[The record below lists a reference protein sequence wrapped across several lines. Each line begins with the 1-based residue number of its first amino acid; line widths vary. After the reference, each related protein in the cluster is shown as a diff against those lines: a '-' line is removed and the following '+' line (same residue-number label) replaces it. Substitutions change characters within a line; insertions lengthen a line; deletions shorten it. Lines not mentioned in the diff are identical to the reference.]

1 MDFELSDD
9 QKMLVD
15 TAASFARKD
24 SPVQRMRRLRD
35 HAIGYEPAVWR
46 QMGELGWLGIAF
58 PEAMGGFGGRFI
70 DVALVLEQ
78 FGTTLVPEPYIPSV
92 VLAGMAILRAGTG
105 EQQARWLAP
114 MIEGKTTLALAY
126 AERHARYD
134 VTAPATRA
142 LAGGREGHDGYE
154 LWGEKIFV
162 LNGHHAD
169 SIVVSA
175 AVDGGVGLFVIERDT
190 PGLEIRPVKTMDGQR
205 AAMLVFQGA
214 RVERDRMLGEPGAA
228 TAEVLEAV
236 MDLGAAAACA
246 EGLGIARAVL
256 DMTVGYLGTREQFGV
271 EIGTFQVLQHRA
283 VDMFIEVELCRS
295 MMILAGLEADN
306 PDPEQ
311 RRSAIS
317 AAKVQLDRGGRHVV
331 RQGVQLH
338 GGIGCTD
345 EHDVSLYFKRM
356 QVLGALFGD
365 EAHHVARFARLPAFT
380 AGLESHDRPHDRPQD
395 REELR
400 ELRDR

>member
-24 SPVQRMRRLRD
+24 SPVERMRRLRD
-35 HAIGYEPAVWR
+35 DAIGYEPKVWQ
-46 QMGELGWLGIAF
+46 QMGELGWLGIPF
-58 PEAMGGFGGRFI
+58 PESMGGFGGRFI

-92 VLAGMAILRAGTG
+92 VLAGMTILHAGND
-105 EQQARWLAP
+105 EQKARWLAP

-126 AERHARYD
+126 AERASRYD

-142 LAGGREGHDGYE
+142 VAAGTGYE
-154 LWGEKIFV
+154 ISGDKIFV
-162 LNGHHAD
+162 LNGHNAD

-175 AVDGGVGLFVIERDT
+175 AVEDGGVGLFVVDIDKT
-190 PGLEIRPVKTMDGQR
+190 GAGPDGLEIKPIATMDGQR
-205 AAMLVFQGA
+205 AAMVSLGGVRVDQGA
-214 RVERDRMLGEPGAA
+214 MLGEPGPAA
-228 TAEVLEAV
+228 AAVVDAV

-256 DMTVGYLGTREQFGV
+256 AMTTEYLQTREQFGV
-271 EIGTFQVLQHRA
+271 KIGTFQALQHRA

-311 RRSAIS
+311 RRGAVS
-317 AAKVQLDRGGRHVV
+317 AAKVQLDRGGRYVV

-365 EAHHVARFARLPAFT
+365 EAYHVDRFARLPAFT
-380 AGLESHDRPHDRPQD
+380 SGVEGGPGARIGAGQGHEHR
-395 REELR
+395 
-400 ELRDR
+400 

>member
-24 SPVQRMRRLRD
+24 SPVERMRRLRD
-35 HAIGYEPAVWR
+35 DAIGYEPAVWR
-46 QMGELGWLGIAF
+46 QMGELGWLGIPF
-58 PEAMGGFGGRFI
+58 PESMGGFGGRFI

-92 VLAGMAILRAGTG
+92 VLAGMTLLRAGSE
-105 EQQARWLAP
+105 EQKARWLGP

-126 AERHARYD
+126 AERASRYD

-142 LAGGREGHDGYE
+142 VATGGGYQ
-154 LWGEKIFV
+154 LSGDKIFV
-162 LNGHHAD
+162 LNGHNAN

-175 AVDGGVGLFVIERDT
+175 AVEDRGVGLFVIDIDDST
-190 PGLEIRPVKTMDGQR
+190 GAAPGLEIKPITTMDGQR
-205 AAMLVFQGA
+205 AAMLSLSGV
-214 RVERDRMLGEPGAA
+214 RVDGDAVLGEPGPVA
-228 TAEVLEAV
+228 AEVLDAV

-246 EGLGIARAVL
+246 EGLGIARAVHG
-256 DMTVGYLGTREQFGV
+256 MTVEYLQTREQFGV
-271 EIGTFQVLQHRA
+271 KIGAFQALQHRA

-306 PDPEQ
+306 PDAQQ
-311 RRSAIS
+311 RRGAIS
-317 AAKVQLDRGGRHVV
+317 AAKVQLDRGGRYVV

-365 EAHHVARFARLPAFT
+365 EAFHVDRFARLPAFDSGMEPDIA
-380 AGLESHDRPHDRPQD
+380 AGIAATEQG
-395 REELR
+395 
-400 ELRDR
+400 